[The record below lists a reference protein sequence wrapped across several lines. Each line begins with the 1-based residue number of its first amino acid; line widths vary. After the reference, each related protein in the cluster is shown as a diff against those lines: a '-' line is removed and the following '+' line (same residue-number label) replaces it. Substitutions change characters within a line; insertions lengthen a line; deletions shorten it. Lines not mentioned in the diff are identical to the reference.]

1 MKTEGKPS
9 GIQNNL
15 KLSKSTALQCDETTQ
30 TYMPYD
36 PNPIGFGSHGHVI
49 VVSSQFLI
57 SIVVLHSSNIWQHGI
72 PLQRRIRCPGS
83 SSFADVGQGGQ
94 TWFQHYIC
102 VCLTSPTA
110 INNHK
115 CTNNHN
121 QQSQSTINHEQG
133 ERGPFW
139 SPPVSPL
146 SPMQAWH
153 WYGEEHLQ
161 VEYSFV
167 CGLQCSK
174 ISKRRH
180 WVPLARASK

>member
-57 SIVVLHSSNIWQHGI
+57 SKVVLHSSNIWQHGI
-72 PLQRRIRCPGS
+72 PAQRKIRCPGS

-94 TWFQHYIC
+94 NWCQHYIC
-102 VCLTSPTA
+102 VPYLTDSY
-110 INNHK
+110 
-115 CTNNHN
+115 
-121 QQSQSTINHEQG
+121 QQSTMNHDQG
-133 ERGPFW
+133 ERGSFW

-146 SPMQAWH
+146 APMQAGH
-153 WYGEEHLQ
+153 WCGEEHLQ

-167 CGLQCSK
+167 RGLQCSK
-174 ISKRRH
+174 ISKRRQSQA
-180 WVPLARASK
+180 LSASS